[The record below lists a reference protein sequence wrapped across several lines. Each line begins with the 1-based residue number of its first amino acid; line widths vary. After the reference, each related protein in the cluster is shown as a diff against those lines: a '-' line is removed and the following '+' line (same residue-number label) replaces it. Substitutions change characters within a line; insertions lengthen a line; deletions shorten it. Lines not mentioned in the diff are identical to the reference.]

1 MPASVSAQ
9 AQANNMWWLKL
20 AGAFKKFW
28 PQIAIAGAAV
38 AVLTYVYNLG
48 GDNREAAI
56 TAELNKQ
63 FTKQLEA
70 QTTEAENRHR
80 LALAIQEADADA
92 TIASIR
98 ADLELEQAKKRQVK
112 YVDKI
117 IIDPN
122 CKRLALDV
130 IGLLQQPSIADD

>member
-1 MPASVSAQ
+1 
-9 AQANNMWWLKL
+9 MWYLKL
-20 AGAFKKFW
+20 FTAFKKFW

-38 AVLTYVYNLG
+38 TVLGFTYKMG
-48 GDNREAAI
+48 GDHREAAI
-56 TAELNKQ
+56 TADLNKQ
-63 FTKQLEA
+63 FAKQIET

-80 LALAIQEADADA
+80 LAMAIQEADANA

-98 ADLELEQAKKRQVK
+98 ADLELEQAKKRQVE

-130 IGLLQQPSIADD
+130 IGLFQQPSIADD